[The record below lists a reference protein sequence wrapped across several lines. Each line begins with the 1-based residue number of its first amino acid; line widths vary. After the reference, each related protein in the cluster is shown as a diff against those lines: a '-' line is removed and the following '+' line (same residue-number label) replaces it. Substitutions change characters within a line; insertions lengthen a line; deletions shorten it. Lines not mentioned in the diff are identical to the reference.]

1 MKKIYY
7 IIHSNSFGDTLSAS
21 PTLRYLYKSHN
32 TKINVVT
39 HNKNVFNNNP
49 YVDKVFSFDEFV
61 GSSDKDTLKYE
72 SFTFPGQTDRNGIE
86 KKFSHIDTRL
96 LHSMDLG
103 FQLLPDDMSYDFYP
117 DPINLDVDLPNQYV
131 VLHTTTNWPNRTW
144 DKNEWQK
151 LIDWLSD
158 NKIFTVLIGFGY
170 KEKLHESLSDQPL
183 EKVCP
188 DFNNLYGIDLTNQ
201 GSVSD
206 MWWVINGS
214 KCIVTMDSGPLHI
227 AGCTDTHILQLGSA
241 INPKFRA
248 PYRNGSQDYK
258 YHFIGGS
265 CEIFCNSNL
274 YYNVLH
280 WGDIN
285 HIPPQPG
292 CLENK
297 PKFECH
303 PPLQKV
309 ITKIQELVNFEE
321 NPVDTFFE
329 LLPKDGED
337 TIKYN
342 FKNFFDKDV
351 SITVRD
357 LTTGLIRDSLNQ
369 KITKADGYYWWKPS
383 PGRLENLGDIELS
396 FEIDGKFYG
405 TKKINYT
412 GGKEI
417 KINDKK
423 ITLEN
428 LKENLYTIFW
438 EIEVIGEYENEY
450 GCTVFP
456 DDVVLDIGAN
466 YGFFTIYSLNK
477 GARKVYSVEP
487 FPDAYNHL
495 KGLSQDFN
503 QIFPINK
510 AISTEVGTTSFMVHS
525 DTSTVNCLSSHGNIN
540 DVNFE
545 EIMVETI
552 DINTLIQNLPEKIN
566 FMKVDCEGAEYELFQ
581 TITNTNLKRIERLV
595 IETHDLDVDTFVYN
609 RLSDNNF
616 QVNRRKSYANNG
628 GSIMFATKL

>member
-1 MKKIYY
+1 
-7 IIHSNSFGDTLSAS
+7 
-21 PTLRYLYKSHN
+21 
-32 TKINVVT
+32 
-39 HNKNVFNNNP
+39 
-49 YVDKVFSFDEFV
+49 
-61 GSSDKDTLKYE
+61 
-72 SFTFPGQTDRNGIE
+72 
-86 KKFSHIDTRL
+86 
-96 LHSMDLG
+96 
-103 FQLLPDDMSYDFYP
+103 MSYDFYP
-117 DPINLDVDLPNQYV
+117 DPMNLEVDLPNQYV

-170 KEKLHESLSDQPL
+170 NEKLHESLSDQPL

-214 KCIVTMDSGPLHI
+214 SCIITMDSGPLHI
-227 AGCTDTHILQLGSA
+227 AGCTDTQILQLGSA

-248 PYRNGSQDYK
+248 PFRNGSQDYK
-258 YHFIGGS
+258 YHFIGGD

-274 YYNVLH
+274 FYNVLH

-309 ITKIQELVNFEE
+309 ITKIQNLVNFEE
-321 NPVDTFFE
+321 NPVDYFFE
-329 LLPKDGED
+329 LLPKDD
-337 TIKYN
+337 QDKIKYN
-342 FKNFFDKDV
+342 FKNHFDKNI

-357 LTTGLIRDSLNQ
+357 LTTGLIRDRLNQ
-369 KITKADGYYWWKPS
+369 KITKADGYYWWTPS

-396 FEIDGKFYG
+396 FEIDGKFFG
-405 TKKINYT
+405 TKKIYYS

-428 LKENLYTIFW
+428 LKGHLYPIFW
-438 EIEVIGEYENEY
+438 EIEVNGEYENEY
-450 GCTVFP
+450 GCTVYP
-456 DDVVLDIGAN
+456 DDIVLDIGAN
-466 YGFFTIYSLNK
+466 YGFFTMYSLNK

-495 KGLSQDFN
+495 ESLSQNFN

-510 AISTEVGTTSFMVHS
+510 AVSTEIGTTSFLVHS
-525 DTSTVNCLSSHGNIN
+525 DTSAVNCLSTHGNIN
-540 DVNFE
+540 NMNYQ
-545 EIMVETI
+545 EIEVETI

-616 QVNRRKSYANNG
+616 QVNRRESYANNG